1 MILVT
6 SERMQEL
13 DRQTM
18 ERRCVPG
25 LVLMDHAGKAIA
37 DRVLAKAPK
46 RVVVLCGKGNNGGD
60 GWAAARWLAHK
71 GVPEVDVVS
80 LIDATSLQ
88 GDALAAAQG
97 AVAFGVRVQVFDPAK
112 PLPPADVYV
121 DALLGTGAT
130 RPLSG
135 RLAEL
140 VEVLGRAP
148 GYVIAADVPTGV
160 NATTGEVPGV
170 AVHADE
176 TVAMAAQKL
185 GTAVTPGCLYAGE
198 VVVADIGIYLP
209 QEAAEAFVTAEVVRS
224 SLSRRRED
232 SHKGS
237 FGRLGVVVGE
247 MSGAA
252 QLAGLGAARV
262 GAGLVVLGW
271 QDAPV
276 PGAALEFVQ
285 RAASDGAAFADCQAL
300 VLGPGLGRTTSAVS
314 SWWHTFKGPLVLDA
328 DGLRLCVGEGNP
340 CALDQPR
347 VLTPHPKECARLLGW
362 TVPQVQARRVEAA
375 RAAALQTGSIVVLK
389 GYRSIIAHPDGR
401 LRVNPTGDASLATA
415 GTGDVLAGVIG
426 GLLAQGAEPFAAASA
441 GAWLH
446 GRAGELAGALYSE
459 HSVMATDVTNQLARA
474 IRLAEQ
480 SGPDSSSL

>member
-37 DRVLAKAPK
+37 DRVLAKGAK
-46 RVVVLCGKGNNGGD
+46 RVVILCGKGNNGGD

-71 GVPEVDVVS
+71 GVAEVDVVS
-80 LIDATSLQ
+80 LVDPASLS
-88 GDALAAAQG
+88 GDARTAAEG
-97 AVAFGVRVQVFDPAK
+97 AIAYGVRVQLFTPSE

-130 RPLSG
+130 RPLAGPLS
-135 RLAEL
+135 EL
-140 VEVLGRAP
+140 VAALCRAN
-148 GYVIAADVPTGV
+148 GFVIAADVPTGV
-160 NATTGEVPGV
+160 NATTGEVPGL
-170 AVHADE
+170 AVKASE

-198 VVVADIGIYLP
+198 VVVADIGIDLP
-209 QEAAEAFVTAEVVRS
+209 KEAAEAFVTVQAVRS
-224 SLSRRRED
+224 VLPQRKAD

-237 FGRLGVVVGE
+237 YGRLGVVVGE
-247 MSGAA
+247 MQGAA
-252 QLAGLGAARV
+252 QLAALGAARV

-271 QDAPV
+271 QKNPIQ
-276 PGAALEFVQ
+276 GAALEFVQ
-285 RAASDGAAFADCQAL
+285 REALAGGAFADCQAL
-300 VLGPGLGRTTSAVS
+300 VIGPGIGRDIAAVS
-314 SWWHTFKGPLVLDA
+314 PWWRTFAGALVLDA
-328 DGLRLCVGEGNP
+328 EGLSLLDGAGGEP
-340 CALDQPR
+340 VVAQSC

-362 TVPQVQARRVEAA
+362 TVSEVQARRIAAA
-375 RAAALQTGSIVVLK
+375 RAAALQTRSIVVLK

-401 LRVNPTGDASLATA
+401 LCVNPTGDASLATA

-426 GLLAQGAEPFAAASA
+426 GLLAQGAEPFAAACA
-441 GAWLH
+441 GTWLH
-446 GRAGELAGALYSE
+446 GRSGELAGASLSE
-459 HSVMATDVTNQLARA
+459 RSVLATDVVNQLASA

-480 SGPDSSSL
+480 TAPDSSSL